1 MFDGNRHERKKHKEQ
16 DAKDILLGTDIAYPK
31 KGLEDT
37 VPFPRLRICFY
48 ETDWTL
54 LIKSHQWAVTKT
66 WYRRITEVMYRSDGL
81 TFLHLFE
88 WCCHTRRQYHW
99 IQVPT
104 AVTKTLVICCTHRI
118 MLPSYIG
125 ISALLSRKSWSV
137 LQLVSRALRSKVE
150 NPLIFRD
157 YFISHYEDSFINEST
172 NQDFLE
178 CHSRVWPS
186 LFEAKFVVSSPGLL
200 LRFDNI
206 PHGELFDHVSA
217 LPTHGIF
224 SESSFPPKK
233 TIEQVFQL

>member
-1 MFDGNRHERKKHKEQ
+1 
-16 DAKDILLGTDIAYPK
+16 
-31 KGLEDT
+31 
-37 VPFPRLRICFY
+37 
-48 ETDWTL
+48 
-54 LIKSHQWAVTKT
+54 
-66 WYRRITEVMYRSDGL
+66 MYRSDGL